1 MRDESDERLDKE
13 QTWSEMMNH
22 KAENSNTT
30 EKDEDVILVT
40 YYVPS
45 IQGRNGT
52 TILGG
57 KMRTR
62 PFETKQRCRPRS
74 DETMNREAGA
84 EGASWPILS
93 TYLLS
98 YSRHRHHTLTMTERR
113 ETRCNANGTEF
124 EIHVG

>member
-45 IQGRNGT
+45 IPRKKWHDNPGWKNEDP
-52 TILGG
+52 TIRD
-57 KMRTR
+57 K
-62 PFETKQRCRPRS
+62 
-74 DETMNREAGA
+74 A
-84 EGASWPILS
+84 EMPTSL
-93 TYLLS
+93 
-98 YSRHRHHTLTMTERR
+98 R
-113 ETRCNANGTEF
+113 
-124 EIHVG
+124 